1 MLSSTHHLLTSSG
14 VRLRKNPSQFLKRII
29 KASQESIEEIVKAL
43 SKKMFT
49 LDDKT
54 RKMRI
59 ADAVLFNKSKVTLLT
74 SVYQSVLPIFKM
86 YVMLLQR
93 DKPMTYSISSCPTS

>member
-1 MLSSTHHLLTSSG
+1 
-14 VRLRKNPSQFLKRII
+14 
-29 KASQESIEEIVKAL
+29 
-43 SKKMFT
+43 MFT

-54 RKMRI
+54 PKMRI

-86 YVMLLQR
+86 YVMLLQSVPVLLR
-93 DKPMTYSISSCPTS
+93 KARRPGKVYNFEKNCEIEIGLPN